1 MSHTLSRF
9 ETFRS
14 DERGTIAIMFALS
27 LTSVM
32 MLIGCAVDYA
42 RILHARSKMIAAA
55 DVASLAAARSLRE
68 TSATAAEIATLA
80 RKYFDENMTGSG
92 NYATLT
98 SFTATPNGGRTAVTI
113 DIKAD
118 MPTSFMRIGGITSV
132 NLPITST
139 AVYDK
144 KDIEVGLQLDVTG
157 SMCSPCSKINDLKAA
172 TKDLL
177 DILMPDGGTPNSVRV
192 GLAPF
197 SAGVNAGSYA
207 SAVAGASPPGNCVY
221 ERLSTAN
228 ETTDAYPSGSDRF
241 RTRYDLG
248 PSANPCPSG
257 AVVQALTSN
266 KSALKTAVDAMTPGG
281 STAGHLGTAWAWYL
295 ISPNWSSVWPSASKP
310 AAYADLGTV
319 KTAVLMTDGEYNTYY
334 GDSNGAAQT
343 KSQARAKALCANMRA
358 QNIVIYTVG
367 FKIGG
372 NAAAVDVLNSCAGAP
387 GRFFSAD
394 NGDELRAAFRTIAQN
409 ISRLR
414 LTN

>member
-1 MSHTLSRF
+1 
-9 ETFRS
+9 
-14 DERGTIAIMFALS
+14 
-27 LTSVM
+27 
-32 MLIGCAVDYA
+32 
-42 RILHARSKMIAAA
+42 MIAAA

-68 TSATAAEIATLA
+68 TSASAAEISALA
-80 RKYFDENMTGSG
+80 RKYFDQNMAGSG

-98 SFTATPNGGRTAVTI
+98 SFTATPNGARTTVTI

-118 MPTSFMRIGGITSV
+118 MPTSFMRVGGITSV

-144 KDIEVGLQLDVTG
+144 KDIEVGLQLDATG

-172 TKDLL
+172 TKDLI
-177 DILMPDGGTPNSVRV
+177 DILLPDSGTPNSVRI

-207 SAVAGASPPGNCVY
+207 SAVAGSAAPGNCVY
-221 ERLSTAN
+221 ERISTAN

-241 RTRYDLG
+241 RTRSDLG

-257 AVVQALTSN
+257 AVVQALTGS
-266 KSALKTAVDAMTPGG
+266 KSTLKTAVDAMTPSG

-295 ISPNWSSVWPSASKP
+295 ISPNWSSIWPSASKP
-310 AAYADLGTV
+310 AAYSDKATV
-319 KTAVLMTDGEYNTYY
+319 KTAVLMTDGEYNTY
-334 GDSNGAAQT
+334 NGSLTASGQA

-367 FKIGG
+367 FKLGG
-372 NAAAVDVLNSCAGAP
+372 NAGAIDVLNSCAGVP
-387 GRFFSAD
+387 TRFFTAD

>member
-1 MSHTLSRF
+1 MSQTLSRF

-14 DERGTIAIMFALS
+14 NERGTVAIMFALS
-27 LTSVM
+27 LTSVV

-42 RILHARSKMIAAA
+42 RILHARTKMIAAA

-68 TSATAAEIATLA
+68 TSASTAEVEALA
-80 RKYFDENMTGSG
+80 RKYFDENMVGSG

-98 SFTATPNGGRTAVTI
+98 SFTATPNGARTAVTI
-113 DIKAD
+113 DIKAQ
-118 MPTSFMRIGGITSV
+118 MPTSFMRVGGITNV
-132 NLPITST
+132 NVPITST

-157 SMCSPCSKINDLKAA
+157 SMCAPCSKINDLKAA

-177 DILMPDGGTPNSVRV
+177 DILLPDGGTPNSVRI

-207 SAVAGASPPGNCVY
+207 SAVAGAAPPGNCVY
-221 ERLSTAN
+221 ERFSTAN
-228 ETTDAYPSGSDRF
+228 ETTDAYPSGSDRL
-241 RTRYDLG
+241 RTRHDLA
-248 PSANPCPSG
+248 PTANACPSG
-257 AVVQALTSN
+257 AVVHALTSS
-266 KSALKTAVDAMTPGG
+266 KSALKTAVDAMTAGG

-295 ISPNWSSVWPSASKP
+295 ISPNWSSIWPSASKP
-310 AAYADLGTV
+310 AAYGDSSTV

-334 GDSNGAAQT
+334 GDNNATGET

-358 QNIVIYTVG
+358 QKIVVYTVG

-372 NAAAVDVLNSCAGAP
+372 NAGAIDVLSSCAGST